1 MSANLSLGV
10 APQCIHSFSIRCGV
24 RSDRGNLEGLPF
36 KGRGH
41 IKTDAAGCKKLSHDS
56 DEIARLNQHTPVVDI
71 VTATRG
77 ERVVDLRRFA
87 VSDWV
92 AQYGK
97 TPHHKLL
104 ISETGALLTV
114 KVTLPHTQSLGFK

>member
-1 MSANLSLGV
+1 MSTNLSLGV
-10 APQCIHSFSIRCGV
+10 TPQCIHGFRIRCGV
-24 RSDRGNLEGLPF
+24 RSDRGNFKGLPF
-36 KGRGH
+36 EGRGH
-41 IKTDAAGCKKLSHDS
+41 IKTNTASCKKLSHDS
-56 DEIARLNQHTPVVDI
+56 DEIARVNQNALVVDI

-104 ISETGALLTV
+104 I
-114 KVTLPHTQSLGFK
+114 

>member
-1 MSANLSLGV
+1 MSTNLSLGV
-10 APQCIHSFSIRCGV
+10 APQCIRGFSIRCGV

-41 IKTDAAGCKKLSHDS
+41 IKPYATGCKKFSHDS
-56 DEIARLNQHTPVVDI
+56 NEIARINQHPSVVDI

-77 ERVVDLRRFA
+77 ERLVDLRRFA
-87 VSDWV
+87 MSNWV

-104 ISETGALLTV
+104 I
-114 KVTLPHTQSLGFK
+114 